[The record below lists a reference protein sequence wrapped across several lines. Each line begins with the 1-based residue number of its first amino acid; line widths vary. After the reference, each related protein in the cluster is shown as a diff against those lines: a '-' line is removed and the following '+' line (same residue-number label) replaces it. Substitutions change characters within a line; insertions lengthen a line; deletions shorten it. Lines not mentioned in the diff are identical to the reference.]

1 MSIKLALTHEKNV
14 VTRTWFNGEK
24 TITAKHHLEPYE
36 LKPDEHLVLVKEYDS
51 LSFMGVREE
60 KDYYDDDV
68 FISLWVLNNA
78 DFEKGKLRPFAGMGL
93 DLHRFLKTGSVLDLC
108 NGKVSYNDDLIVLG
122 CSKEDDD
129 DPIATIW
136 THRFCRLLYC
146 YTGTLDEFAI
156 QRELRPDLFK
166 QDTDKK
172 MCVNGI
178 DGTFLIIPNLSLE
191 FRLNLNK
198 AVDTAVEI
206 GKTYK
211 VVYGKPEKFTLTVIR
226 HSKLVF
232 EVTAI
237 DF

>member
-1 MSIKLALTHEKNV
+1 MSIKLAFTHEGNV
-14 VTRTWFNGEK
+14 ITRMWFNGEK
-24 TITAKHHLEPYE
+24 TITAKHHLESYE
-36 LKPDEHLVLVKEYDS
+36 LKPDEHLVLVREYDS
-51 LSFMGVREE
+51 LSFIGVCEE
-60 KDYYDDDV
+60 KDRYDNEA
-68 FISLWVLNNA
+68 FISLWVVNDA
-78 DFEKGKLRPFAGMGL
+78 DFERGNLRVFAGMGL
-93 DLHRFLKTGSVLDLC
+93 NLPRFLKTGSFLDLF
-108 NGKVSYNDDLIVLG
+108 NGKIRHDGDCFLIG
-122 CSKEDDD
+122 CSEEDD
-129 DPIATIW
+129 DPIATLW
-136 THRFCRLLYC
+136 SHQLSRLLYF
-146 YTGTLDEFAI
+146 YTGTFDELTV
-156 QRELRPDLFK
+156 QRELCPERFK

-232 EVTAI
+232 EVTTI